1 MKLLKSA
8 TGKWSSNISDVEGRT
23 ALLSALLLT
32 ASVYVSGFSVPVS
45 IAVLLISLIFCPK
58 IVRSLLTLL
67 PMLAFF
73 TFSSCALSGLKQAVN
88 MGFAMLAILTS
99 GLMVASVSADEF
111 SLSLCYFGLPE
122 QWAFQIGLAIRMLG
136 VLKEDVKRCLEASK
150 LEHKG
155 FFAYLKALKAFSAV
169 VVLRSVALA
178 ESLYCKGYSGKIAGE
193 LRKPGL
199 KDFLLLLVS
208 SIIFV
213 LSF

>member
-1 MKLLKSA
+1 M
-8 TGKWSSNISDVEGRT
+8 SDVEGRT

-45 IAVLLISLIFCPK
+45 IAAFLISLIFCPE

-73 TFSSCALSGLKQAVN
+73 TISSCVLSGLKQALN
-88 MGFAMLAILTS
+88 MGFAMFAVLTS
-99 GLMVASVSADEF
+99 GLIVASVPVDEF
-111 SLSLCYFGLPE
+111 SLSLSYFGLPE
-122 QWAFQIGLAIRMLG
+122 RWAFQIGLAIRMLG
-136 VLKEDVKRCLEASK
+136 VLKEDMKRCLEASR
-150 LEHKG
+150 LESRG

-199 KDFLLLLVS
+199 KDFLLLLIS
-208 SIIFV
+208 SSVFV
-213 LSF
+213 CSFFHFFCKHFQI